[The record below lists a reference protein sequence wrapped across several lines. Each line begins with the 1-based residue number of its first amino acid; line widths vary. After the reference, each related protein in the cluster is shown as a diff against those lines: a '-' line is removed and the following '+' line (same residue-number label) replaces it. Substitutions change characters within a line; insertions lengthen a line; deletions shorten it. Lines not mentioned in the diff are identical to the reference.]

1 VILPAAPTM
10 TEQVKALLH
19 GEDNHRLLHAL
30 LPVDLPEL
38 SALAWLAPGSSG
50 LAYLP
55 SWWLELR

>member
-1 VILPAAPTM
+1 
-10 TEQVKALLH
+10 
-19 GEDNHRLLHAL
+19 